1 MARRMPRWRWLG
13 KRKTMTKDFKKKLKS
28 QWETFTPSE
37 QRIASYLLHNISGIP
52 FETASSLGKRVGV
65 SAMTVGRFLRN
76 LGYDGF
82 GDLKEE
88 LRGETSWKQLYKIA
102 EPPANADY
110 VSEAL
115 RAEIRSLN
123 DVYALARSE
132 EWMPIVKLLIAA
144 DRVSVA
150 SFQHGAFLGMG
161 FASSLQHVR
170 PRVSFD
176 SGADGSYTGTLLDST
191 GKSCVVLIDI
201 RRYSRHFRLLAEEVV
216 ERGIPLVIITD
227 TQCYWARQLTPH
239 VLTIAMQ
246 TGRAWHSFGTLTSL
260 FSLLINAVIREMGD
274 VFGRIGGINEL
285 RQKFIGYDGP
295 SLSGESK
302 PDKQAG
308 RTKPRGKKRKSTP
321 RNP

>member
-1 MARRMPRWRWLG
+1 
-13 KRKTMTKDFKKKLKS
+13 MTKDLQKKLKS
-28 QWETFTPSE
+28 RWDTFTTAE
-37 QRIASYLLHNISGIP
+37 QRIAGYLLQNISGIP
-52 FETASSLGKRVGV
+52 FETAASLGKRVGV

-76 LGYDGF
+76 LGYDGVSE
-82 GDLKEE
+82 LKEE
-88 LRGETSWKQLYKIA
+88 LRGEASWMQLYRIA
-102 EPPANADY
+102 EPPANADH

-115 RAEIRSLN
+115 QAEIRSLT

-132 EWMPIVKLLIAA
+132 EWAPIVKMLVSA

-170 PRVSFD
+170 PRVSFE
-176 SGADGSYTGTLLDST
+176 SGGDGSYTGLLLDST
-191 GKSCVVLIDI
+191 RKSCVVLIDI

-227 TQCYWARQLTPH
+227 TQCYWARHLTPH
-239 VLTIAMQ
+239 VLMIPMQ

-260 FSLLINAVIREMGD
+260 FSLLINAMIREMGD
-274 VFGRIGGINEL
+274 VFGRIGDITDM

-295 SLSGESK
+295 SLPGKGTPANASGKTSSRGRKRTPATRK
-302 PDKQAG
+302 P
-308 RTKPRGKKRKSTP
+308 
-321 RNP
+321 

>member
-1 MARRMPRWRWLG
+1 
-13 KRKTMTKDFKKKLKS
+13 MTKDLKKKLKS
-28 QWETFTPSE
+28 LWETFTPSE

-76 LGYDGF
+76 LGYDGV
-82 GDLKEE
+82 GELKEE
-88 LRGETSWKQLYKIA
+88 LRGEASWMQLYKIA
-102 EPPANADY
+102 EPPADADY

-115 RAEIRSLN
+115 QAEIRSLN

-132 EWMPIVKLLIAA
+132 EWAPAVKLLVSA

-150 SFQHGAFLGMG
+150 SFQHGSFLGMG

-170 PRVSFD
+170 PRVSFE
-176 SGADGSYTGTLLDST
+176 SGADGSYIGMLLDST
-191 GKSCVVLIDI
+191 EKSCVVLIDV

-216 ERGIPLVIITD
+216 ERGIPLLIITD
-227 TQCYWARQLTPH
+227 THCYWARQLTPH
-239 VLTIAMQ
+239 VLTIPTQ

-274 VFGRIGGINEL
+274 VFGRIGNINDL
-285 RQKFIGYDGP
+285 REKFIGYAKQ
-295 SLSGESK
+295 SLSGEGK
-302 PDKQAG
+302 PGGKAG
-308 RTKPRGKKRKSTP
+308 AAKSAGKKRKP
-321 RNP
+321 AKRKP